1 MAGEKRLYLVAVGS
15 GDGFVGLAVAAG
27 VTEKELDGSGVAEM
41 AGAHVGDGGLV
52 AGEAQREEYGEKG
65 LGEGRGNGSVAVGD
79 ELLEVARLALGA
91 RRERR
96 FEETGEISVEE
107 GSCQDGVEMVEVGHC
122 SDFIGLARIGSEKSE
137 VSEFSERLE
146 KLGSFRDIWHEDSLE
161 LLLKIW
167 GEDGLA
173 DGGLDFGDSP
183 EAAAVELRWRR
194 LDGAVVG
201 GGEDMDELALPL

>member
-1 MAGEKRLYLVAVGS
+1 MAVGS

-107 GSCQDGVEMVEVGHC
+107 GSCQDGVEVMAFGHC
-122 SDFIGLARIGSEKSE
+122 SDFIGLARKTRRSWKDRRSRNSRNAQRNSE
-137 VSEFSERLE
+137 VSEIYGMRTVWNSC
-146 KLGSFRDIWHEDSLE
+146 
-161 LLLKIW
+161 
-167 GEDGLA
+167 
-173 DGGLDFGDSP
+173 
-183 EAAAVELRWRR
+183 
-194 LDGAVVG
+194 
-201 GGEDMDELALPL
+201 

>member
-1 MAGEKRLYLVAVGS
+1 
-15 GDGFVGLAVAAG
+15 
-27 VTEKELDGSGVAEM
+27 M

-52 AGEAQREEYGEKG
+52 AGEAQREEYGEEC

-91 RRERR
+91 LRERR

-107 GSCQDGVEMVEVGHC
+107 GSCQDGVEVMAFGHC
-122 SDFIGLARIGSEKSE
+122 SDFIGFYRIGSEKSE
-137 VSEFSERLE
+137 VSEFSERSERSE
-146 KLGSFRDIWHEDSLE
+146 KLGSFRDIWHEDGLE
-161 LLLKIW
+161 LLLKVW

-194 LDGAVVG
+194 RDGAVVG
-201 GGEDMDELALPL
+201 GGEDMDELALSL